1 MDAERITRALERAL
15 EGRRLLDHPF
25 YQRWSAGAVSR
36 EGLAAYAA
44 QYRHFEASLPEWLRT
59 IAATATEP
67 ELRDQALRNLE
78 DEAGASP
85 THVDLFERFAAALGA
100 PRTGPTPAM
109 AALLKTYR
117 DATGRGAA
125 EGFAAVLAYEA
136 QSPAVAE
143 TKAAGLRLR
152 DTVPESAIAFWDLHA
167 TVDVDH
173 AQWAVQALARTAAD
187 EESLTAAIREAAAA
201 WWAFLDEREA
211 MAA

>member
-1 MDAERITRALERAL
+1 MDAERITQALDRAL

-36 EGLAAYAA
+36 EELAAYAA
-44 QYRHFEASLPEWLRT
+44 QYRHFEAALPEWLRT

-78 DEAGASP
+78 DEAGTP
-85 THVDLFERFAAALGA
+85 LTHVDLFERFAAALDA

-109 AALLKTYR
+109 AALLETYR
-117 DATGRGAA
+117 DAAARGAA

-152 DTVPESAIAFWDLHA
+152 DTVPEPAIAFWDLHA
-167 TVDVDH
+167 TADVDH
-173 AQWAVQALARTAAD
+173 AQWAVEALACTAAG
-187 EESLTAAIREAAAA
+187 EGSLTAAMCEAASA

>member
-25 YQRWSAGAVSR
+25 YQRWSAGALSR
-36 EGLAAYAA
+36 EGLSAYAA

-67 ELRDQALRNLE
+67 ELREQALRNLE
-78 DEAGASP
+78 DEAGALP

-117 DATGRGAA
+117 DATVRGAA
-125 EGFAAVLAYEA
+125 DGFAAVLAYEA
-136 QSPAVAE
+136 QAPAVAE

-187 EESLTAAIREAAAA
+187 DESLTAAMREAAAA

>member
-25 YQRWSAGAVSR
+25 YQRWSAGALSR
-36 EGLAAYAA
+36 EGLSAYAA

-67 ELRDQALRNLE
+67 ELREQALRNLE
-78 DEAGASP
+78 DEAGALP

-117 DATGRGAA
+117 DATVRGAA
-125 EGFAAVLAYEA
+125 DGFAAVLAYEA
-136 QSPAVAE
+136 QAPVP
-143 TKAAGLRLR
+143 RPRRR
-152 DTVPESAIAFWDLHA
+152 DSGCA
-167 TVDVDH
+167 TPCPSRRSRSGTSTPPSTWTTRNGRSRPWL
-173 AQWAVQALARTAAD
+173 AQRPTT
-187 EESLTAAIREAAAA
+187 SR
-201 WWAFLDEREA
+201 
-211 MAA
+211 